1 MKLMKNVAPLL
12 MSVLFLA
19 ILVGAN
25 IYLSRRFAWIFSL
38 ENRTWLHV
46 LFAVLP
52 VFTFAG
58 MIGFSNAI
66 GFFGGLL
73 YGAAAIVTGTMLYLL
88 LSLLVT
94 DLARIFLQMKPFTYG
109 MISFSLAISVVLYGM
124 WNATNTRLNRVNLS
138 IEHLKEEVRI
148 MHLSDIHLGHFR
160 GKAYLQKLVDMT
172 MAENPDI
179 VVITGDLFDGR
190 VHLKQETLDPLR
202 QFSVPVLFVE
212 GNHDGYSGVEE
223 IKGILR
229 EAGVRVLEN
238 EIVQLHGL
246 QIIGLNHMPADE
258 GAPSMHAGE
267 HKSTIRKVL
276 GEMEIYRG
284 IPSVL
289 LHHSPDGIEY
299 AVDKGIDLYLA
310 GHTHGGQLFPVN
322 YINDVLFHFNRGLT
336 NHNGTKIFVTQGAG
350 TFGPPMRVGTRSE
363 IVLLHL
369 KGI

>member
-1 MKLMKNVAPLL
+1 MKNFAPLL
-12 MSVLFLA
+12 MYILFLA

-52 VFTFAG
+52 VLMFAG
-58 MIGFSNAI
+58 MIGFSHAT

-73 YGAAAIVTGTMLYLL
+73 YGTAAIVTGILLYLL
-88 LSLLVT
+88 LSLLVA
-94 DLARIFLQMKPFTYG
+94 DVARIFLQMKP
-109 MISFSLAISVVLYGM
+109 VLYGILAFSLTVVVVSYGL
-124 WNATNTRLNRVNLS
+124 WNATQTKLTKVEVPVHGLD
-138 IEHLKEEVRI
+138 KEVRV

-160 GKAYLQKLVDMT
+160 GKAFLQKLVELSKAEEPDM
-172 MAENPDI
+172 

-190 VHLKQETLDPLR
+190 VHLKQETLEPLR
-202 QFSVPVLFVE
+202 QLGVPVLFVE
-212 GNHDGYSGVEE
+212 GNHDGYSGLEK
-223 IKGILR
+223 IKALLR

-238 EIVQLHGL
+238 EMIQLLGL
-246 QIIGLNHMPADE
+246 QVIGLNHMPADD
-258 GAPSMHAGE
+258 GSPSMHAGQ
-267 HKSTIRKVL
+267 HKSNIRKVL
-276 GEMEIYRG
+276 GEMEIEPG
-284 IPSVL
+284 QPSLL

-322 YINDVLFHFNRGLT
+322 FINDLLFQFNRGLT
-336 NHNGTKIFVTQGAG
+336 NHNGTHIFVSQGAG
-350 TFGPPMRVGTRSE
+350 TFGPPMRIGTRSE

-369 KGI
+369 MGS

>member
-1 MKLMKNVAPLL
+1 MKNVAPLL

-25 IYLSRRFAWIFSL
+25 IYLSKRFAWIFSL

-52 VFTFAG
+52 VLMFAG
-58 MIGFSNAI
+58 MIGFSNTT

-73 YGAAAIVTGTMLYLL
+73 YGAAAIVTGTLLYLL
-88 LSLLVT
+88 LSLLLT
-94 DLARIFLQMKPFTYG
+94 DFARIFFHLKPVTYG
-109 MISFSLAISVVLYGM
+109 MISFSLTFLVVVYGL
-124 WNATNTRLNRVNLS
+124 WNATNTRLTKVNLS
-138 IEHLKEEVRI
+138 IEHLQEEVRI
-148 MHLSDIHLGHFR
+148 MHLSDVHLGHFR

-172 MAENPDI
+172 MEQDPDL

-190 VHLKQETLDPLR
+190 VHLKQETLEPL
-202 QFSVPVLFVE
+202 QQLSVPVLFVE

-229 EAGVRVLEN
+229 EAGVRVLQN
-238 EIVQLHGL
+238 EIIQVRGL
-246 QIIGLNHMPADE
+246 QVIGLNHMPADD
-258 GAPSMHAGE
+258 GAPSMHAGVN
-267 HKSTIRKVL
+267 KSTIRKVL
-276 GEMEIYRG
+276 GEMQVEPG
-284 IPSVL
+284 MPSVL

-299 AVDKGIDLYLA
+299 AVEKGIDLYLA

-322 YINDVLFHFNRGLT
+322 YINDMLFHFNRGLT
-336 NHNGTKIFVTQGAG
+336 NHNGTQIFVTQGAG

-363 IVLLHL
+363 IVLIHL
-369 KGI
+369 TGI

>member
-1 MKLMKNVAPLL
+1 MKNVAPLL
-12 MSVLFLA
+12 MTVIFLA

-25 IYLSRRFAWIFSL
+25 IYLSRRFSWIFSV

-52 VFTFAG
+52 VLAFAG
-58 MIGFSNAI
+58 MIGFSNAT

-73 YGAAAIVTGTMLYLL
+73 YGTAAIVTGTLLYLL

-94 DLARIFLQMKPFTYG
+94 DLARIFLQMKPVTYG
-109 MISFSLAISVVLYGM
+109 IISFSLTVVVVVYGL
-124 WNATNTRLNRVNLS
+124 WNASNTKLSTVNLS
-138 IEHLKEEVRI
+138 ITHLKEEVRI

-172 MAENPDI
+172 MAQDPDL

-190 VHLKQETLDPLR
+190 VQLKQETLDPLR
-202 QFSVPVLFVE
+202 QLTVPVLFVE

-223 IKGILR
+223 IKKILR

-238 EIVQLHGL
+238 EIVQVRGM
-246 QIIGLNHMPADE
+246 QVIGLNHMPADE
-258 GAPSMHAGE
+258 GAPSMHAGQ

-276 GEMEIYRG
+276 GAMEIAPG
-284 IPSVL
+284 LPSVL

-322 YINDVLFHFNRGLT
+322 YINDILFHFNRGLT

>member
-1 MKLMKNVAPLL
+1 MKNIAPLL
-12 MSVLFLA
+12 MTVLFLA

-25 IYLSRRFAWIFSL
+25 IYLSRRFSWIFSV

-46 LFAVLP
+46 LFAALP
-52 VFTFAG
+52 VLMFAG
-58 MIGFSNAI
+58 MIGFSNST

-73 YGAAAIVTGTMLYLL
+73 YGTAAIGIGMLLYLL

-94 DLARIFLQMKPFTYG
+94 DFARIFFQMKPVTYG
-109 MISFSLAISVVLYGM
+109 VISFSLAIAVVLYGM
-124 WNATNTRLNRVNLS
+124 WNATNTQLKKIDIPIDNV
-138 IEHLKEEVRI
+138 KEEVRI

-160 GKAYLQKLVDMT
+160 GKDYLQKLVDMT

-190 VHLKQETLDPLR
+190 VHLKQETLEPLM
-202 QFSVPVLFVE
+202 QLTVPVLFVE

-238 EIVQLHGL
+238 EIVQMHGL
-246 QIIGLNHMPADE
+246 QVVGLNHMPADD

-267 HKSTIRKVL
+267 NKSTIRKVL
-276 GEMEIYRG
+276 GEMEIAPG
-284 IPSVL
+284 LPSVL

-322 YINDVLFHFNRGLT
+322 YINDILFHFNRGLA
-336 NHNGTKIFVTQGAG
+336 NHNGTKIFVSQGAG

-369 KGI
+369 KGT